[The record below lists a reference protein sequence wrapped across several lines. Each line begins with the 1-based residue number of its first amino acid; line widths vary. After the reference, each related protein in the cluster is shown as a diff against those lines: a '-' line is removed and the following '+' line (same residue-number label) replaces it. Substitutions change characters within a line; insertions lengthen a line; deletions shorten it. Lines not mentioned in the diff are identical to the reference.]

1 MSKENGVF
9 IEDLSNLEANR
20 KIVIKG
26 ASEHNLKG
34 VDLAIPK
41 NKLVVFTGLSGSGKS
56 SLAFDTLC
64 AEGQRRY
71 MQSLSSYARQFL
83 GQIPKPKVDSIEGLS
98 PTISIDQK
106 TTNHNPR
113 STVGTVT
120 EIYDYMRV
128 LFSRVAVPH
137 CPICFEEV
145 GRQSAEQIVDAILE
159 RGGEV
164 EILSPLAREKKGT
177 FESLFSD
184 LASKGYARAVADGKY
199 FKTSDPPELKKQ
211 EKHTVFAL
219 VDRLDL
225 KPEERSRLTDSVESA
240 LELSGGSVVA
250 RFKEGDKSEDEFF
263 SEKVSCPNGHIFDLD
278 MEPRSFS
285 FNSPLGACPSC
296 GGLGTKEEMDLS
308 RVIKD
313 PSLSLA
319 EGAIDPWN
327 HQITDHSREL
337 WDLSRKMGFSMD
349 EPWKDLPA
357 NVREAILYKGWE
369 FSQGAP
375 VKNRWGQKRSQI
387 FGFESVSHWLERKIA
402 QTDSELIRSWYSKW
416 MHSTVC
422 SECGGKRLRPEILA
436 AWIDGKSIVDVC
448 QMPVKE
454 EEEWVKNLRLT
465 PKQELIAKDALKA
478 IGQRLEFLLDIGLD
492 YLTLMRSAST
502 LSGGEAQ
509 RIRLANQIGSKLTGV
524 MYVLDEPSIGLHQR
538 DNDKMLSTLRNL
550 QALDNTVIVVEHDED
565 TIRSSD
571 WLVDVGPLAGKGG
584 GEIIY
589 SGAPEGI
596 ARAPLSITG
605 QYMTGKKKI
614 CVPASRRAPGGWLK
628 LKDVN
633 KNNLKHLD
641 VSIPLQVFSTIT
653 GVSGSG
659 KSTLMDDILY
669 PRLANALNGSGIPVD
684 EAEGKMEGE
693 EALDKVIYID
703 QSPIGRTPR
712 SNPATYTG
720 VWNAIRDL
728 FARTPEAQVR
738 GYKPG
743 RFSFNEKGGR
753 CETCHGDGV
762 INIEMNFL
770 PAVQITCDACGG
782 RRYNRETLQVE
793 YDGKNISQVLEMTV
807 SEAAS
812 FFKHIPSI
820 LRYLKAL
827 EDVGLGYISLGQ
839 NATTLSGGEAQRVKL
854 ASELQKKQTGRTIY
868 LLDEPTTG
876 LHAEDVRKLL
886 EIFKRLVDKK
896 NTLVVIEHNLD
907 VIKSCDYVL
916 DLGPE
921 GGDKGGKIVAAG
933 TPEQVAKT
941 GTWTGKY
948 LARALC

>member
-1 MSKENGVF
+1 MVQKQGVF
-9 IEDLSNLEANR
+9 VEDLSNLEANE
-20 KIVIKG
+20 KIVIRG
-26 ASEHNLKG
+26 AREHNLKE

-128 LFSRVAVPH
+128 LFSRVSTPH
-137 CPICFEEV
+137 CPVCLEEV
-145 GRQSAEQIVDAILE
+145 GRQSAEQIVDAILR

-164 EILSPLAREKKGT
+164 EILSPLAREKKGA
-177 FESLFSD
+177 FESLFAD
-184 LASKGYARAVADGKY
+184 LNSKGFARAVVDGKY
-199 FKTSDPPELKKQ
+199 CRTDEAPELKKQ
-211 EKHTVFAL
+211 EKHTIYAL
-219 VDRLDL
+219 VDRIDL
-225 KPEERSRLTDSVESA
+225 NPEERTRLTDSVEAA
-240 LELSGGSVVA
+240 LELSGGSVAA
-250 RFKEGDKSEDEFF
+250 RFLQGETWEDEFF
-263 SEKVSCPNGHIFDLD
+263 SEKVSCPNGHSFDLD

-296 GGLGTKEEMDLS
+296 GGLGEKEEMDLRS
-308 RVIKD
+308 VIKD
-313 PSLSLA
+313 PSLSLE

-327 HQITDHSREL
+327 HQITDHSEQL
-337 WDLSRKMGFSMD
+337 YGLSRQMGFGMST
-349 EPWKDLPA
+349 PWKDLPKD
-357 NVREAILYKGWE
+357 VKEAILYKGFD
-369 FSQGAP
+369 FSEEKP
-375 VKNRWGQKRSQI
+375 VKNRWGQKRSRI
-387 FGFESVSHWLERKIA
+387 YGFEPVSHWLKRKIS
-402 QTDSELIRSWYSKW
+402 QSDSELIRNWYSKW
-416 MHSTVC
+416 MHSTLC
-422 SECGGKRLRPEILA
+422 SECGGKRLRKEILA
-436 AWIDGKSIVDVC
+436 AWIGGKSIVDVC
-448 QMPVKE
+448 QMPIKE
-454 EEEWVKNLRLT
+454 EAEWISGLLLT

-478 IGQRLEFLLDIGLD
+478 IRQRLEFLLDIGLD

-538 DNDKMLSTLRNL
+538 DNDKMLSTLRSL

-565 TIRSSD
+565 TIRSAD
-571 WLVDVGPLAGKGG
+571 WLVDVGPLAGKDGG
-584 GEIIY
+584 GIVY
-589 SGAPEGI
+589 SGPPEGI
-596 ARAPLSITG
+596 GRAPLSITG
-605 QYMTGKKKI
+605 QFMTGEKKI
-614 CVPASRRAPGGWLK
+614 QVPSSRREPGGWLR
-628 LKDVN
+628 LKNVN

-669 PRLANALNGSGIPVD
+669 PRLSRDLNGSSSEVD
-684 EAEGKMEGE
+684 EAEGRMEGE
-693 EALDKVIYID
+693 EKLDKVIYID

-720 VWNAIRDL
+720 VWNLVRDL

-738 GYKPG
+738 GYRPG

-770 PAVQITCDACGG
+770 PAVQIKCDACGG

-793 YDGKNISQVLEMTV
+793 YNGKNISQVLNMTV
-807 SEAAS
+807 SEAAA
-812 FFKHIPSI
+812 FFKNVPPI
-820 LRYLKAL
+820 LRYLRAL
-827 EDVGLGYISLGQ
+827 EDVGLGYICLGQ

-854 ASELQKKQTGRTIY
+854 ASELQKRQTGKTIY

-876 LHAEDVRKLL
+876 LHAEDVSKLL

-907 VIKSCDYVL
+907 VIKSCDYVI

-921 GGDKGGKIVAAG
+921 GGDKGGKVVASG
-933 TPEQVAKT
+933 TPEQVALSD
-941 GTWTGKY
+941 TWTGRY
-948 LARALC
+948 LAKALC

>member
-1 MSKENGVF
+1 MLQEEGVF
-9 IEDLSNLEANR
+9 VDDLSNVEANK

-26 ASEHNLKG
+26 AAEHNLKQ

-128 LFSRVAVPH
+128 LFSRISIPH
-137 CPICFEEV
+137 CPICLEEV
-145 GRQSAEQIVDAILE
+145 GRQSAEQIVDAILDH
-159 RGGEV
+159 GGEV
-164 EILSPLAREKKGT
+164 QVLSPLAREKKGT
-177 FESLFSD
+177 FEGLFED
-184 LASKGYARAVADGKY
+184 LNSKGFVRVEVDGKY
-199 FKTSDPPELKKQ
+199 FRTDDPPTLKKQ
-211 EKHTVFAL
+211 EKHTIYAL
-219 VDRLDL
+219 IDQISLSSQ
-225 KPEERSRLTDSVESA
+225 ERSRLTDSVETA

-250 RFKEGDKSEDEFF
+250 RFLEGEGREDEFF
-263 SEKVSCPNGHIFDLD
+263 SEKVSCPNGHSFDLD

-296 GGLGTKEEMDLS
+296 GGLGTKEEMDLKS
-308 RVIKD
+308 VIKD
-313 PSLSLA
+313 PSLSLDQ
-319 EGAIDPWN
+319 GAIDPWN
-327 HQITDHSREL
+327 HQITDHSEQLYEL
-337 WDLSRKMGFSMD
+337 SLQMGFKLTT
-349 EPWKDLPA
+349 PWKDLPD
-357 NVREAILYKGWE
+357 NVKDAILYKGWN
-369 FSQGAP
+369 FSEDKP
-375 VKNRWGQKRSQI
+375 VKNRWGQKRSRI
-387 FGFESVSHWLERKIA
+387 YGFEPLSRWLNRKIS
-402 QTDSELIRSWYSKW
+402 QSDSEVIRSWYSKW
-416 MHSTVC
+416 MHSTLC
-422 SECGGKRLRPEILA
+422 SECHGKRLRKEILA

-448 QMPVKE
+448 QMPIKE
-454 EEEWVKNLRLT
+454 EAEWIKSLSLT

-538 DNDKMLSTLRNL
+538 DNDKMLSTLRSL

-565 TIRSSD
+565 TIRSAD
-571 WLVDVGPLAGKGG
+571 WLVDVGPLAGKEG

-596 ARAPLSITG
+596 SRAPLSITG
-605 QYMTGKKKI
+605 QFMTGKRKI
-614 CVPASRRAPGGWLK
+614 KVPSSRREPGGWLR
-628 LKDVN
+628 LEDVN

-669 PRLANALNGSGIPVD
+669 PRLSRDLNGSSCEVD
-684 EAEGKMEGE
+684 EKEGKIKGE
-693 EALDKVIYID
+693 ENLDKVIYID

-728 FARTPEAQVR
+728 FARTPEAQIR

-770 PAVQITCDACGG
+770 PAVQIKCDACGG

-793 YDGKNISQVLEMTV
+793 YNGKNISQVLDMTV
-807 SEAAS
+807 SEACQ
-812 FFKHIPSI
+812 FFKNIPSI

-854 ASELQKKQTGRTIY
+854 ASELQKKQTGKTIY

-876 LHAEDVRKLL
+876 LHAEDVSKLL

-907 VIKSCDYVL
+907 VIKSCDYVI

-921 GGDKGGKIVAAG
+921 GGDKGGKVVATG

-941 GTWTGKY
+941 GTWTGRY
-948 LARALC
+948 LKKVLC

>member
-1 MSKENGVF
+1 MLQEEGVF
-9 IEDLSNLEANR
+9 VEDLSNLEANK
-20 KIVIKG
+20 KIIIKG
-26 ASEHNLKG
+26 AAEHNLKQ

-128 LFSRVAVPH
+128 LFSRISIPH
-137 CPICFEEV
+137 CPICLEEV
-145 GRQSAEQIVDAILE
+145 GRQSAEQIVDAILDH
-159 RGGEV
+159 GGEAQ
-164 EILSPLAREKKGT
+164 ILSPLAREKKGT
-177 FESLFSD
+177 FESLFED
-184 LASKGYARAVADGKY
+184 LNSKGFTRVIVDGKY
-199 FKTSDPPELKKQ
+199 FRTGDAPDLKKQ
-211 EKHTVFAL
+211 EKHTIYAL
-219 VDRLDL
+219 IDQIPLSSR
-225 KPEERSRLTDSVESA
+225 ECSRLTDSVETA
-240 LELSGGSVVA
+240 LELSGGSAVA
-250 RFKEGDKSEDEFF
+250 RFLKEDGGEDEFF
-263 SEKVSCPNGHIFDLD
+263 SEKASCPNGHSFDLD

-296 GGLGTKEEMDLS
+296 GGLGTKEEMDLKS
-308 RVIKD
+308 VIKD
-313 PSLSLA
+313 PSLSLDQ
-319 EGAIDPWN
+319 GVIDPWN
-327 HQITDHSREL
+327 HQITDHSRQL
-337 WDLSRKMGFSMD
+337 RDLSLQMGFKMSI
-349 EPWKDLPA
+349 PWKDLPEKVK
-357 NVREAILYKGWE
+357 NAILYEGWN
-369 FSQGAP
+369 FSEDKP
-375 VKNRWGQKRSQI
+375 VKNRWGQKRSRI
-387 FGFESVSHWLERKIA
+387 YGFEPLSHWLNRKIS
-402 QTDSELIRSWYSKW
+402 QSDSELIRSWYSKW
-416 MHSTVC
+416 MHSTLC
-422 SECGGKRLRPEILA
+422 SECRGKRLRKEILA

-448 QMPVKE
+448 QMPIKE
-454 EEEWVKNLRLT
+454 EAEWISNLVLT

-538 DNDKMLSTLRNL
+538 DNDKMLSTLRSL
-550 QALDNTVIVVEHDED
+550 QALGNTVIVVEHDED
-565 TIRSSD
+565 TIRSAD
-571 WLVDVGPLAGKGG
+571 WLVDVGPLAGKEGG
-584 GEIIY
+584 KIIY
-589 SGAPEGI
+589 SGEPEGI
-596 ARAPLSITG
+596 SRASLSITG
-605 QYMTGKKKI
+605 QFMTGKRKI
-614 CVPASRRAPGGWLK
+614 EVPSSRREPGGWLR

-669 PRLANALNGSGIPVD
+669 PRLSRDLNGSSCEVD
-684 EAEGKMEGE
+684 EGEGRIEGE
-693 EALDKVIYID
+693 ENLDKVIYID

-728 FARTPEAQVR
+728 FARTPEAQIR

-770 PAVQITCDACGG
+770 PAVQIKCDACGG

-793 YDGKNISQVLEMTV
+793 YNGKNISQVLDMTV
-807 SEAAS
+807 SEACQ
-812 FFKHIPSI
+812 FFKNIPSI

-854 ASELQKKQTGRTIY
+854 ASELQKKQTGKTIY

-876 LHAEDVRKLL
+876 LHAEDVSKLL

-896 NTLVVIEHNLD
+896 NTLVVIEHNMD
-907 VIKSCDYVL
+907 VIKSCDYVI

-921 GGDKGGKIVAAG
+921 GGDKGGKVVASG

-941 GTWTGKY
+941 GTWTGRY
-948 LARALC
+948 LKKVLC